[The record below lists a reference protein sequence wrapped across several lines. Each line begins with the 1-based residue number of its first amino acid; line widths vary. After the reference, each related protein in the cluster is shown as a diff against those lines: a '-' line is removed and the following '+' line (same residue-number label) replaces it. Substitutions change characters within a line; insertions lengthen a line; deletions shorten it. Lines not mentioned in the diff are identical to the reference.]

1 MIRHTWTAVR
11 LFVLMAILAGFI
23 YPAIVLG
30 ISQLTMA
37 YQANGSLVHY
47 HGRVVGAKMI
57 GQSFTSPKFF
67 HGRPSAADYN
77 AAASTASNLGPSNPA
92 LVKEVK
98 ASLALVLKQNPGLRA
113 SQVPMDLVTS
123 SDSGLDPNISPQAAY
138 LQVPRVARANG
149 LPVSVVRALV
159 TRNIHGRFL
168 GLYGEPRLNVLELN
182 LALVSLVKSNGS

>member
-47 HGRVVGAKMI
+47 DGRVVGAKMI
-57 GQSFTSPKFF
+57 GQSFTSPRFF
-67 HGRPSAADYN
+67 HGRPSATDYN
-77 AAASTASNLGPSNPA
+77 AAASAASNLGPSNPA

-98 ASLALVLKQNPGLRA
+98 ANLALVLKQNPGVRP

-149 LPVSVVRALV
+149 LPASLVRALV
-159 TRNIHGRFL
+159 AHNIHGRFL

-182 LALVSLVKSNGS
+182 LALLNLVKHAGS